1 MLSDETLHHLRDV
14 IDQPDLSATSYRL
27 IRRLGRGGM
36 ATVYLVEDRELRREV
51 ALKVLSDPDP
61 AGNLAARLLAE
72 ARLLARLEHPNLAP
86 VHDVG
91 TLPDGRVFYVMK
103 YVRGV
108 RLDAW
113 RRGDPTRP
121 TALRLFQKICDA
133 VAFAHA
139 AGVVHR
145 DLKPENI
152 MIGEFGEALVMDWGV
167 AKRLPALPAV
177 GAASAA
183 TGPAAAAAGANGDAP
198 TLALDPTA
206 ARANPSPAPSG
217 TGAPITEAGSLIG
230 TPAWMAPEQA
240 RGEGDRIDART
251 DVHALGALLYFLLSG
266 RAPFEGSTPAV
277 ILKAAAE
284 GLPRPLR
291 QIDRSIP
298 KPLEAICSRAMARDP
313 ADRYDSARSLAADV
327 ERHLDGLA
335 VLAYPE
341 TLPERAGRLAR
352 QNRVLLLMVAAYL
365 VMRLVVLFFAGR

>member
-1 MLSDETLHHLRDV
+1 MLSDDTLRHLREV
-14 IDQPDLSATSYRL
+14 IDQPDLSGTSYRL

-36 ATVYLVEDRELRREV
+36 ATVYLVEDTELRREV
-51 ALKVLSDPDP
+51 ALKVLSDPDT
-61 AGNLAARLLAE
+61 AGGLAARLLAE

-103 YVRGV
+103 FVRGV

-113 RRGDPTRP
+113 RRGNPTRP
-121 TALRLFQKICDA
+121 TALRLFRKICDA

-167 AKRLPALPAV
+167 AKRLP
-177 GAASAA
+177 S
-183 TGPAAAAAGANGDAP
+183 PAADGAAGANEDAP
-198 TLALDPTA
+198 TLALDAA
-206 ARANPSPAPSG
+206 ARHSPPAAPIG
-217 TGAPITEAGSLIG
+217 TGAPVTEAGSVIG

-240 RGEGDRIDART
+240 RGEGHRIDART
-251 DVHALGALLYFLLSG
+251 DVHALGALLYFLLCG
-266 RAPFEGSTPAV
+266 QAPFEGASPAA
-277 ILKAAAE
+277 ILRAASE
-284 GLPRPLR
+284 GSPRPLR

-298 KPLEAICSRAMARDP
+298 KPLEAICARAMAHDP
-313 ADRYDSARSLAADV
+313 GDRYDSARSLAADV

-341 TLPERAGRLAR
+341 SMPERLGRLVR

-365 VMRLVVLFFAGR
+365 VMRLLVLFFAGR